1 MANVNGNAGAVANTT
16 ALTTLDG
23 NTTTTVTVSR
33 DSSWNRQLDP
43 VTWDD
48 VAKRSLVLAKAF
60 GVSPETVAAKAM
72 AGRELGLSFMQ
83 SFRGVHIIEGQPA
96 LSASMKEGICLA
108 RPDVCEKFEMKE
120 LTSDSCTYVVKRKGR
135 REQEYTFTMEEART
149 AGLVDR
155 GKDPKMNNWNRY
167 PKRMLAARAKSLAA
181 DMEFSDLLLG
191 FLTFED
197 MEDDRR
203 VLATATAMVDGQPIQ
218 VQVQASAP
226 AEEPAIDRPARDLVA
241 EVDALKQRIT
251 DAKTAEDRKAVR
263 AAVSAFVADL
273 GPTAPESEEVKRLY
287 NMIHGKAAAAAP
299 AAAPAAPAD
308 PDPTEE
314 PST

>member
-1 MANVNGNAGAVANTT
+1 MANVNGNAGAVANTA
-16 ALTTLDG
+16 ALSTIDS
-23 NTTTTVTVSR
+23 NTTTSVTVSR

-48 VAKRSLVLAKAF
+48 VAKRALVLGKAF
-60 GVSPETVAAKAM
+60 NVSPEVAAAKIL
-72 AGRELGLSFMQ
+72 AGRELGLSVMQ
-83 SFRGVHIIEGQPA
+83 AYRGVHIIEGQPA
-96 LSASMKEGICLA
+96 LSANMKEAICLA
-108 RPDVCEKFEMKE
+108 HPEVCERFEMKE
-120 LTSDSCTYVVKRKGR
+120 LTLDSCTYVVKRRGR
-135 REQEYTFTMEEART
+135 REQEYTFTMDEARN

-191 FLTFED
+191 FSTSEE
-197 MEDDRR
+197 MEDERR
-203 VLATATAMVDGQPIQ
+203 VLATATATVDGQPIQ
-218 VQVQASAP
+218 VQVQASTS
-226 AEEPAIDRPARDLVA
+226 EPSIDRPARDMVA
-241 EVDALKQRIT
+241 EVDAIKQRIT
-251 DAKTAEDRKAVR
+251 DAKTAEERKAAR
-263 AAVSAFVADL
+263 AAVTAFVADL
-273 GPTAPESEEVKRLY
+273 GPTAPESEEVKRFY

-299 AAAPAAPAD
+299 ASAAPATD